1 MTHLWV
7 VWPPDTSCCWVGCC
21 RPGVVPV
28 LTRVGRGLPRAG
40 HGLVLAVIL
49 QLLGKV
55 CGVSPGLGECGGKEE
70 LTGKFL
76 EGGFGQLADGSGVVE
91 GFEKSC
97 SLTWSLTAS
106 PRKPNI
112 DGRGVT

>member
-1 MTHLWV
+1 MAWCWLS
-7 VWPPDTSCCWVGCC
+7 SCSSWA
-21 RPGVVPV
+21 RK
-28 LTRVGRGLPRAG
+28 RA
-40 HGLVLAVIL
+40 V
-49 QLLGKV
+49 
-55 CGVSPGLGECGGKEE
+55 VSPGLGECGGKEE